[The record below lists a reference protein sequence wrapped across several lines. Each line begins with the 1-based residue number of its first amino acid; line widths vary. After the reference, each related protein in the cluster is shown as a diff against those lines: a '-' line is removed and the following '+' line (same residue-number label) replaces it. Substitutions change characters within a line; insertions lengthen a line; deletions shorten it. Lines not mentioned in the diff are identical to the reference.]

1 MFTAAD
7 PLPEHPQRILVAGV
21 SGSGKST
28 LARRIAALLGTRY
41 TELDSLFHGPNWE
54 PRAEFAEDV
63 ENLTQA
69 SAWISEWQY
78 SSVRP
83 LLARRADTL
92 IWLDYPMPVSM
103 LRLIRRT
110 VRRRLRH
117 EELWNGN
124 YEGPLWGI
132 FTDPDHIIRWGWNTR
147 TSLRALVPTL
157 DSAFPELHVVRLRSP
172 READMWLGRLAAEVT
187 AASAASA
194 ASTSQDEPRQ
204 ALPVRDQL
212 FRDQP

>member
-7 PLPEHPQRILVAGV
+7 PPPEHPQRILVAGV

-28 LARRIAALLGTRY
+28 LARRMAALLGTRY
-41 TELDSLFHGPNWE
+41 IELDSLFHGPNWE
-54 PRAEFAEDV
+54 PRAEFANDV

-69 SAWISEWQY
+69 PTWVTEWQY
-78 SSVRP
+78 AVVRP

-110 VRRRLRH
+110 VRRRFRR

-147 TSLRALVPTL
+147 TSLKAPVPTL
-157 DSAFPELHVVRLRSP
+157 EQKFPGLHVVRLRSP
-172 READMWLGRLAAEVT
+172 READMWLERLAAEVT
-187 AASAASA
+187 AASA
-194 ASTSQDEPRQ
+194 SQDQPRQ
-204 ALPVRDQL
+204 DQAVREQL
-212 FRDQP
+212 FRDQS

>member
-21 SGSGKST
+21 SGAGKST
-28 LARRIAALLGTRY
+28 FARHLGALLGIRY

-54 PRAEFAEDV
+54 PRAEFADDV
-63 ENLTQA
+63 EHLTQA
-69 SAWISEWQY
+69 PTWVTEWQY
-78 SSVRP
+78 SLVRP
-83 LLARRADTL
+83 LLAERADTL

-103 LRLIRRT
+103 ARLIRRT
-110 VRRRLRH
+110 VRRRLRR

-132 FTDPDHIIRWGWNTR
+132 LTDSDHIIRWGWNTR
-147 TSLRALVPTL
+147 TSLKALMPTL
-157 DSAFPELHVVRLRSP
+157 SQEFPRLHVVRFRSP
-172 READMWLGRLAAEVT
+172 REANLWLGRLAAG
-187 AASAASA
+187 SAGSD
-194 ASTSQDEPRQ
+194 SSG
-204 ALPVRDQL
+204 RDQL